1 MPPSIGEVIRTAAAR
16 HPAREALVHG
26 TGRWT
31 WHDLDT
37 EIDRWAGALRDAGV
51 RAGDRVAVASHP
63 EPRFLFAFLAA
74 ARLGAVFQGLN
85 PRSRPDELRY
95 LLADSEPRVVLDPAA
110 LLGDAALEQ
119 GTLGG
124 DELRRALR
132 VATPL
137 AADPVVDPG
146 SAALIVYT
154 SGSTGRP
161 KGALLSHTSLI
172 TTARIQGERTFTGG
186 APSMLCNLPINHV
199 GSVGN
204 ICMTVL
210 VAGGRLV
217 FQDLYD
223 PREALALLERE
234 RVEYW
239 GAVPTMLQLSVATDL
254 WERADLSHLKAI
266 LWSGGAASPALVS
279 ELRRRCDRLVMSYG
293 STETVGEV
301 CFADPD
307 ADDDVLTRTIGRP
320 AAEYEIRILGED
332 GADAPDGE
340 PGEIVVR
347 GACRALGYWRDPG
360 ATARLIDPDGWL
372 HTGDLAVRRP
382 DGNLELVGRTHEMFK
397 SGGYNV
403 YPREIEIA
411 LESHPAVQAA
421 AVLGVPDDLYGQVG
435 HAWVQASG
443 GATDP
448 DELIAHLR
456 ERLARYKV
464 PKRLTIVSELP
475 LLGIGKVDKR
485 ALAGR

>member
-1 MPPSIGEVIRTAAAR
+1 MPPTIGDVIRAGAAR
-16 HPAREALVHG
+16 HPTREALVHDAR
-26 TGRWT
+26 RWT
-31 WHDLDT
+31 WQDLDA
-37 EIDRWAGALRDAGV
+37 EVDRWAGTLVEAGV
-51 RAGDRVAVASHP
+51 RAGDRVAVAAHP

-85 PRSRPDELRY
+85 PKSRPHELRY
-95 LLADSEPRVVLDPAA
+95 LLDDSEPRVVLDPAG
-110 LLGDAALEQ
+110 LLEGAGLEQ
-119 GTLGG
+119 ATLAG
-124 DELRRALR
+124 DELSRALR
-132 VATPL
+132 AATPL
-137 AADPVVDPG
+137 AADPAVDPG
-146 SAALIVYT
+146 AAALIVYT

-172 TTARIQGERTFTGG
+172 ATARIQGGRIFTGE

-217 FQDLYD
+217 FQDAYD
-223 PREALALLERE
+223 PRGALELLERE

-254 WERADLSHLKAI
+254 WPRADLSQLRAI
-266 LWSGGAASPALVS
+266 LWSGGAAPQALVS
-279 ELRRRCDRLVMSYG
+279 ELRRRCGRLLMSYG

-320 AAEYEIRILGED
+320 AAEYEVRLLGQD
-332 GADAPDGE
+332 GAETPAGE

-347 GACRALGYWRDPG
+347 GACRALGYWRDPA
-360 ATARLIDPDGWL
+360 ATSRLIDADGWL

-382 DGNLELVGRTHEMFK
+382 DGNLELVGRTHEVFK

-403 YPREIEIA
+403 YPREIELA
-411 LESHPAVQAA
+411 LEAHPAVQVA
-421 AVLGVPDDLYGQVG
+421 AVLPVPDELYGQVG
-435 HAWVQASG
+435 HAWVQSPG
-443 GATDP
+443 GAGP
-448 DELIAHLR
+448 DELLAHLR
-456 ERLARYKV
+456 HRLAAYKV
-464 PKRLTIVSELP
+464 PKRLTVVSELP
-475 LLGIGKVDKR
+475 LLDIGKVDKR

>member
-1 MPPSIGEVIRTAAAR
+1 MPPSIGDVIRAGAAR

-26 TGRWT
+26 ANRWT
-31 WHDLDT
+31 WHDLDA
-37 EIDRWAGALRDAGV
+37 EVDRWAGTLAGAGV
-51 RAGDRVAVASHP
+51 RAGDRVAVASQP

-74 ARLGAVFQGLN
+74 ARLGAVFQGLS
-85 PRSRPDELRY
+85 PKSRPDELRY
-95 LLADSEPRVVLDPAA
+95 LLADTEPRVVLDPAGLLQGAGLERAVLGGEELARA
-110 LLGDAALEQ
+110 LDAA
-119 GTLGG
+119 
-124 DELRRALR
+124 A
-132 VATPL
+132 PL
-137 AADPVVDPG
+137 AAGPAVDPG
-146 SAALIVYT
+146 SAALIVHT

-172 TTARIQGERTFTGG
+172 ATARIQAERTFTGE

-217 FQDLYD
+217 FQDVYD

-254 WERADLSHLKAI
+254 WPRADLSHLKAI
-266 LWSGGAASPALVS
+266 LWSGGAAPRALVA
-279 ELRRRCDRLVMSYG
+279 ELRRRCDRLLMSYG

-301 CFADPD
+301 CFADPG

-320 AAEYEIRILGED
+320 AAEYEVRLVAAD
-332 GADAPDGE
+332 GADVPDGE

-347 GACRALGYWRDPG
+347 GACRAIGYWRDPE
-360 ATARLIDPDGWL
+360 ATSRLIDADGWL

-382 DGNLELVGRTHEMFK
+382 DGNLELVGRTHEVFK

-403 YPREIEIA
+403 YPREIELA
-411 LESHPAVQAA
+411 LESHPAVQVA
-421 AVLGVPDDLYGQVG
+421 AVLPVPHDLYGHVG
-435 HAWVQASG
+435 HAWVQSPG
-443 GATDP
+443 GADP
-448 DELIAHLR
+448 GELLAHLR
-456 ERLARYKV
+456 HRLAAYKV
-464 PKRLTIVSELP
+464 PKHLTVVEELP